1 MPLNGN
7 IVPQTYYDDTVDS
20 PYPTTSSPIST
31 ATGQIL
37 TCSRTGRMWLETS
50 VSPFYVPISLQYQTT
65 SAGAGATTANIRRVN
80 SGAAG
85 NEVAG
90 FEHTG
95 AMQLTDL
102 LSAPMLGTDATGRVH
117 AVASAPAV
125 TIRARNNTGFQINKG
140 QAVRI
145 SGAFGQNPTISLAQA
160 NAYATTDA
168 VGLAAANIANG
179 STGSVIIAGTLT
191 NLDTSA
197 FSDGATLY
205 LSAATAGALTATEPS
220 RPNWQMQMGY
230 VERSDSTQ
238 GKILVHPNLESTKTE
253 YISDMTSAGVAL
265 ATLAPMSDSTLI
277 GRGSGLGSG
286 DPGVITLGYGT
297 QMGGLGNQLVTS
309 LSSSQSF
316 ITADVTMTNASQF
329 YNITSISLA
338 AGTWFVTGSAVFT
351 APTNAAI
358 TSYTLEIQNSNTSAT
373 LASSSSS
380 HGAIATLPVN
390 ASASAIVTLS
400 STTTIAMRGQANVA
414 GRVVKYQSNP
424 ANLDK
429 ATGIVAVR
437 IA

>member
-80 SGAAG
+80 NGVAG
-85 NEVAG
+85 SEVAG

-95 AMQLTDL
+95 AVVLTNL
-102 LSAPMLGTDATGRVH
+102 PTVSALGTDSTGRIIASNQVPTVFATVRNQTGSPIAKGK
-117 AVASAPAV
+117 AV
-125 TIRARNNTGFQINKG
+125 FIN
-140 QAVRI
+140 
-145 SGAFGQNPTISLAQA
+145 GATGQNPTIQLAQA
-160 NAYATTDA
+160 NAYETVDCI
-168 VGLAAANIANG
+168 GLTAELIAHG
-179 STGSVIIAGTLT
+179 STGKVVISGFLDDVNT
-191 NLDTSA
+191 NA
-197 FSDGATLY
+197 FADGDTLY
-205 LSAATAGALTATEPS
+205 VSASSAGGLVNTDPKK
-220 RPNWQMQMGY
+220 PNWQMQVGF
-230 VERSDSTQ
+230 VEYAHNNH
-238 GKILVHPNLESTKTE
+238 GKILVRPNLESTKTE
-253 YISDMTSAGVAL
+253 YITDMTSAGEVL

-358 TSYTLEIQNSNTSAT
+358 TLYTLEIQNSNTSAT

-380 HGAIATLPVN
+380 HGAVATLPVN

-400 STTTIAMRGQANVA
+400 STTTIAIRGQANVA